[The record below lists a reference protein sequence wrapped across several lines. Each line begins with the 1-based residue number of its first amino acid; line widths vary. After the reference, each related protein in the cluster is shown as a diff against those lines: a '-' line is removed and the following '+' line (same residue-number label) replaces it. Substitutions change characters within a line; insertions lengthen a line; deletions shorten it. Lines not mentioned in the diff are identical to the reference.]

1 MPVDDASSA
10 DASRAEGPCGDCV
23 VREDEAVARL
33 QAKSLDD
40 PDEVR
45 PTPFGRVDIYN
56 LDDLVIGRMVFEP
69 GWHWM
74 EHVQPIAGTSLCQYH
89 HVGICVSGQLGNRL
103 EDGTTNLIGPGM
115 VYEIPPGHDG
125 WVVGDEPFVAYDV
138 AGVRS
143 FARADAQTQRVLGAV
158 LFTDIVDSTAL
169 AESMGPT
176 RWREV
181 VGMHNERVQLEL
193 DRFRGRLVKTTGDGV
208 LALFDGSERAVR
220 AAAAI
225 CLAVR
230 PMGLEVRA
238 GIHTGEVEVVAGDVR
253 GLAVHVAARVM
264 ALAGPGEVYVSA
276 GTRDLVADSG
286 LEFVDAGIHELKGVS
301 GPRQL
306 FRLAGPHV
314 GLTLHLDHGPSAP
327 SPRRRSRSPTRAP
340 RHSRRCGSPD
350 RGPRMRG
357 RDRSRRAGPPLRPAP
372 RRARGPPRRRAR
384 AATR

>member
-1 MPVDDASSA
+1 
-10 DASRAEGPCGDCV
+10 V
-23 VREDEAVARL
+23 VREDEALARL

-74 EHVQPIAGTSLCQYH
+74 EHVQPIAGTTLCQYH

-181 VGMHNERVQLEL
+181 VGMHNERIQLEL

-286 LEFVDAGIHELKGVS
+286 LEFVDAGVHELKGVS

-306 FRLAGPHV
+306 FRLAGPH
-314 GLTLHLDHGPSAP
+314 
-327 SPRRRSRSPTRAP
+327 
-340 RHSRRCGSPD
+340 
-350 RGPRMRG
+350 
-357 RDRSRRAGPPLRPAP
+357 AG
-372 RRARGPPRRRAR
+372 
-384 AATR
+384 